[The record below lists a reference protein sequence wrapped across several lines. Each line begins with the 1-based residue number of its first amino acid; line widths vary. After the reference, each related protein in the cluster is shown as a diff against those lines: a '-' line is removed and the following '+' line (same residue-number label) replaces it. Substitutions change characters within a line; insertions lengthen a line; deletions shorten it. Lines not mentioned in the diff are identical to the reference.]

1 MRALITGGAGF
12 VGSHL
17 SETLLQ
23 RGYEVSVLDDLSTGS
38 IRNINHL
45 KTHSRFH
52 YVIGSVME
60 RAVLAE
66 MIDECDV
73 VFHLAAAVGVRLI
86 VESPVRTL
94 ETNVRGTEL
103 VLESAAKKGRKVI
116 LTSTSEVYGKS
127 TKIPFEEEDDL
138 VIGPPVRGRWSYA
151 CSKAIDEFLALAY
164 HREKQLPVVVVRLF
178 NTVGPRQVGTYGMVL
193 PRFVSWALTGSP
205 IVIHGDGKQSRCF
218 GWVGDVAQA
227 LAGLSETE
235 SAEGAVFN
243 IGSDE
248 EVSINELAELVKE
261 VTGSESPIVHMT
273 YENAYGRDFEDMRRR
288 VPDLRKIRATIGYAP
303 TKSLRQIVEAVTE
316 NFRELG
322 DLRLSAPDLVPVS

>member
-1 MRALITGGAGF
+1 
-12 VGSHL
+12 
-17 SETLLQ
+17 
-23 RGYEVSVLDDLSTGS
+23 
-38 IRNINHL
+38 
-45 KTHSRFH
+45 
-52 YVIGSVME
+52 
-60 RAVLAE
+60 
-66 MIDECDV
+66 
-73 VFHLAAAVGVRLI
+73 
-86 VESPVRTL
+86 
-94 ETNVRGTEL
+94 
-103 VLESAAKKGRKVI
+103 
-116 LTSTSEVYGKS
+116 
-127 TKIPFEEEDDL
+127 
-138 VIGPPVRGRWSYA
+138 
-151 CSKAIDEFLALAY
+151 
-164 HREKQLPVVVVRLF
+164 
-178 NTVGPRQVGTYGMVL
+178 
-193 PRFVSWALTGSP
+193 
-205 IVIHGDGKQSRCF
+205 
-218 GWVGDVAQA
+218 VGDVAQA